1 MTAAEQ
7 IDTRSKK
14 VRGMARRSLDLIE
27 AMYSAAEAAQPITGR
42 GVGYKLFT
50 RGLIASMTR
59 AEMQRVYRLLREAR
73 EQGVIPWAWVVD
85 ETREFERCSVWDDP
99 QEFAATVSGAYRRDF
114 WTQQPNRVEVWSEK
128 GTVRGVL
135 QPILD
140 KYAVGFR
147 VMHGFCGATTI
158 HDVAEDDDGRD
169 LIVLYV
175 GDYDPSGLYMS
186 EHDLPDRL
194 DKYDG
199 DHVTLKRI
207 ALTREQ
213 TDGLPP
219 FPASDKR
226 KDPRHKWFV
235 RHFGDRCWELDA
247 LDPNDLR
254 TLVEEAIKSEIE
266 PIAWARC
273 DLVNRAEQESLQ
285 TILAKWRNPS

>member
-1 MTAAEQ
+1 MTAEQ
-7 IDTRSKK
+7 IDT
-14 VRGMARRSLDLIE
+14 
-27 AMYSAAEAAQPITGR
+27 
-42 GVGYKLFT
+42 
-50 RGLIASMTR
+50 
-59 AEMQRVYRLLREAR
+59 LLE
-73 EQGVIPWAWVVD
+73 
-85 ETREFERCSVWDDP
+85 
-99 QEFAATVSGAYRRDF
+99 
-114 WTQQPNRVEVWSEK
+114 
-128 GTVRGVL
+128 
-135 QPILD
+135 PILD
-140 KYAVGFR
+140 EYAVGFR
-147 VMHGFCGATTI
+147 VLHGFSGATTI

-194 DKYDG
+194 TKYGG
-199 DHVTLKRI
+199 DHVTLKRV

-235 RHFGDRCWELDA
+235 RNFGDRCWELDA

-254 TLVEEAIKSEIE
+254 ALVEEAIKSEIE

-273 DLVNRAEQESLQ
+273 DRVNRAEQESLQ